1 MISALWFEQGT
12 TVFLLFPTGDKTTTL
27 DSAHCAVITRF
38 ARMISANTLLSQLP
52 QDVLTLAQGVLD
64 RSVTD
69 FRQLC
74 DRIADCSESELW
86 ILQPVF
92 YVHLDPDRVP
102 VNSTPATTTD
112 IELARWSLAGIVT
125 TLGNIDVRS
134 EKQCLLS
141 SWNRVAPWLLFFHN
155 QFIMC
160 GANYRPVDRTPAIKL
175 VASMLFYGL
184 IAGRDPDGNSK
195 LATTPTLCRPIAEL
209 WILAI
214 ETKDEDVLNIQ
225 VPLRDLGRVT
235 SLRLITTFLAGE
247 CMRNESFVT
256 TLLEVSGGIGPFT
269 SAALKYV
276 KTIPS
281 VAKDPDITSLAVR
294 MELIQVMTMFSTCVR
309 FIMGT
314 SVHSAAIREEFI
326 ARHSIR
332 YIFSALRILQPLIP
346 GKGSTEQ
353 ALASSFQYLF
363 FLLERADGP
372 VSVFHEALR
381 ARALEIAVRM
391 APFGPVKMEADLHN
405 ISAEFFEILYHYLVH
420 DKILTYTSK
429 HVDAWS
435 NALGPIARQDE
446 NLWKDWSA
454 MERTIRLYATL
465 RSKEEMIRRPLSN
478 EKGWFLKCHCGG
490 TTTNIQLRQCAGC
503 QVVRYCSRRCQRD
516 SWYSHHRL
524 SCKFLKAAVG
534 SSTPHYVKRS
544 LRLLA
549 ALEDRKMACQ
559 EDDDIPKL
567 VAAAQRQYP
576 TDQERLVVELGVDR
590 FDVSV
595 RPLRHYLFLFGGLS
609 EKDIVESLL
618 SWNLKEPRGHR
629 SFLCSVIAIN
639 DQYHSRQILFSPRTA
654 LNMEMKLGRW
664 R

>member
-1 MISALWFEQGT
+1 M
-12 TVFLLFPTGDKTTTL
+12 
-27 DSAHCAVITRF
+27 
-38 ARMISANTLLSQLP
+38 
-52 QDVLTLAQGVLD
+52 LD

-69 FRQLC
+69 LQQLC
-74 DRIADCSESELW
+74 DRIEVCSESELC

-102 VNSTPATTTD
+102 IKSTPATTTD
-112 IELARWSLAGIVT
+112 IELAQWSLAGIVI
-125 TLGNIDVRS
+125 TLDNIDVLS
-134 EKQCLLS
+134 DKQCLLS

-155 QFIMC
+155 QFIMRR
-160 GANYRPVDRTPAIKL
+160 ANYRPVDRTPAIKL
-175 VASMLFYGL
+175 VASMLFHGL

-214 ETKDEDVLNIQ
+214 ETKDEDVSSIQ
-225 VPLRDLGRVT
+225 VPLCGLGRVT
-235 SLRLITTFLAGE
+235 SLQLTTTFLAGE
-247 CMRNESFVT
+247 CMRSRSFVT

-276 KTIPS
+276 KTVSS
-281 VAKDPDITSLAVR
+281 VANVPDVTLWAALQLV
-294 MELIQVMTMFSTCVR
+294 QVEAMFSTCVK
-309 FIMGT
+309 FIIGT
-314 SVHSAAIREEFI
+314 SLHSSAIREGFV

-332 YIFSALRILQPLIP
+332 HIFSALRILQPLFP
-346 GKGSTEQ
+346 HQESMEQ

-363 FLLERADGP
+363 FLLQHADGP
-372 VSVFHEALR
+372 VTVFHEALH
-381 ARALEIAVRM
+381 ARVLETAVRM
-391 APFGPVKMEADLHN
+391 ALFGPVNMKVDLHN
-405 ISAEFFEILYHYLVH
+405 INANFFEILYHYLVY
-420 DKILTYTSK
+420 DKILAYTCK

-446 NLWKDWSA
+446 KLWKDWSS
-454 MERTIRLYATL
+454 MERTIRSYATL
-465 RSKEEMIRRPLSN
+465 REERIGR
-478 EKGWFLKCHCGG
+478 WFLKVSHRLWCFVPVDHSTCVLKQCHCGG
-490 TTTNIQLRQCAGC
+490 TTTDFQLRQCAGC
-503 QVVRYCSRRCQRD
+503 QVVRYCSKRCQRE
-516 SWYSHHRL
+516 SWHSHHRL

-534 SSTPHYVKRS
+534 KSFRCSKTSFPLTIYPGSSTPHHVKRS

-549 ALEDRKMACQ
+549 ALEDRKMSFQ
-559 EDDDIPKL
+559 GNDDIPKL

-576 TDQERLVVELGVDR
+576 TDQERLVVELGIDK

-609 EKDIVESLL
+609 EKDVVEILL

-629 SFLCSVIAIN
+629 PFLCSVIAIN
-639 DQYHSRQILFSPRTA
+639 DQYHSQQILFSPRTA
-654 LNMEMKLGRW
+654 LNMEMKLGHW